1 MQVQVTGRSSGCEW
15 DGMGKVAVAA
25 VAAVAVLAVRG
36 PPQLNSV
43 LPHLK
48 DANATTDAQQ
58 KQTFAAATAAARQR
72 GNKGVSVSNIYNYD
86 CLTNDVSEIGV

>member
-15 DGMGKVAVAA
+15 DGMGKVA

>member
-15 DGMGKVAVAA
+15 DGMGKVA

-58 KQTFAAATAAARQR
+58 KQTFAAATAAAARQR